1 MLFLKT
7 VHVDTGKPYDIFIE
21 RGIID
26 NCGEYISKI
35 SKAEKF
41 AVYAENGKSYDYV
54 FVERHHDLYIFVK

>member
-1 MLFLKT
+1 MLNPKNNEWVCYGTGFVKGFG
-7 VHVDTGKPYDIFIE
+7 DTDFIE
-21 RGIID
+21 SLT
-26 NCGEYISKI
+26 NMKI